1 MSSSQSNATAAA
13 LSYLGYQSTS
23 KLVIVDVNEK
33 SNAYKSLLSQDQ
45 VLSID
50 EKKFTSQAEIIKYL
64 DEKKPGNLVSIKVL
78 RSGTEI
84 VSKQIKLSARDD
96 GSAFIGV
103 VIEQKFEFPFDVK
116 IQLAQTGGP
125 SGGLV
130 FALGVIE
137 KLTPND
143 FIHSRNIAGTGT
155 ITFDGKVGPIGGI
168 AEKIIGAKRDGVK
181 IFLAPI
187 ENCSDIKNQS
197 QLTNSGGSAEMK
209 IVPVAT
215 LTEAISV
222 LNLPDN
228 AKYPSCGV
236 IS

>member
-1 MSSSQSNATAAA
+1 M
-13 LSYLGYQSTS
+13 
-23 KLVIVDVNEK
+23 I
-33 SNAYKSLLSQDQ
+33 
-45 VLSID
+45 SID
-50 EKKFTSQAEIIKYL
+50 DKKFTSQAEIIKVL
-64 DEKKPGNLVSIKVL
+64 DEKKPGDLVSIKVL
-78 RSGTEI
+78 RSGSEI
-84 VSKQIKLSARDD
+84 ITKQIKLSARDD
-96 GSAFIGV
+96 GSAFIGIN
-103 VIEQKFEFPFDVK
+103 IEQKFVFPIDVK
-116 IQLAQTGGP
+116 IQLAETGGP
-125 SGGLV
+125 SGGLI

-143 FIHSRNIAGTGT
+143 SIHSRNIAGTGT
-155 ITFDGKVGPIGGI
+155 ITSDGKVGPIGGI
-168 AEKIIGAKRDGVK
+168 AEKIIGAKRDGVM

-215 LTEAISV
+215 LAEAISV